1 MKLKLGLLAAA
12 GTLAA
17 LFTGCLVVSVY
28 PYYNE
33 KDLVFETGLVG
44 SWSKT
49 DGQSERWKFEKQ
61 DTNTYQLTV
70 TNSSETNVMQAHL
83 FKLHGQLFI
92 DLYAPDASTDVQPP
106 PIPSHLLLR
115 VQSLSPSLKLT
126 VLDFAWLRDLLLKNP
141 KALRHEIIKTNDK
154 PEDRPI
160 ALTADTAE
168 LQAFL
173 AKHLDTKEAWGD
185 PFELKRD

>member
-44 SWSKT
+44 SWVKT

-70 TNSSETNVMQAHL
+70 TNSSGTNVMQAHL
-83 FKLHGQLFI
+83 FKLRGQLFI

-173 AKHLDTKEAWGD
+173 AKHLDTKEAWSD

>member
-70 TNSSETNVMQAHL
+70 TNSSGTNVMQAHL
-83 FKLHGQLFI
+83 FKLRGQLFI

-173 AKHLDTKEAWGD
+173 AQHLDTKEAWSD

>member
-70 TNSSETNVMQAHL
+70 TNSSGTNVMQAHL
-83 FKLHGQLFI
+83 FKLRGQLFI

-173 AKHLDTKEAWGD
+173 AKHLDTKEAWSD